1 MVISRAPA
9 TYNISLNDKIC
20 SGASSSVSQVRFQEG
35 TKEGEGRE
43 GGGKR
48 KIENIAKINIRDR
61 SERSWK
67 VAMILIIII
76 RLELEWRMKTK

>member
-1 MVISRAPA
+1 VLRHAFLGFSSAFSRR
-9 TYNISLNDKIC
+9 D
-20 SGASSSVSQVRFQEG
+20 
-35 TKEGEGRE
+35 EGRGE
-43 GGGKR
+43 EERRGGGGKR

-76 RLELEWRMKTK
+76 RLELESENRARE